1 MDSMTPDELDRDQP
15 ITEDS
20 RIKRIAK
27 GSGTSIME
35 VKILLEEHKKI
46 RGLVQQVKKTNL
58 GKNDKPQNFM
68 RNQPQIMDKLS
79 RMMNPQMMAQLGGAS
94 NIMGMMKEMTTN
106 PQMQEMMKAMG
117 GGMGGL
123 GGLGDMGGKGKKGKG
138 KK

>member
-117 GGMGGL
+117 GGMGGN
-123 GGLGDMGGKGKKGKG
+123 
-138 KK
+138 

>member
-1 MDSMTPDELDRDQP
+1 
-15 ITEDS
+15 
-20 RIKRIAK
+20 
-27 GSGTSIME
+27 ME

-46 RGLVQQVKKTNL
+46 KGLVEQVKKTNI

-79 RMMNPQMMAQLGGAS
+79 KMINPQMMAQLGGAS
-94 NIMGMMKEMTTN
+94 NIMGMMKQMTTN

-117 GGMGGL
+117 GMGGMGDL
-123 GGLGDMGGKGKKGKG
+123 GGKAKKGKG

>member
-15 ITEDS
+15 ITEES

-46 RGLVQQVKKTNL
+46 RGLVEQVKKTNL

-68 RNQPQIMDKLS
+68 RNQPQIMNKLS
-79 RMMNPQMMAQLGGAS
+79 SMINPQMMAQLGGAS
-94 NIMGMMKEMTTN
+94 NIMGMMKQMTTN

-117 GGMGGL
+117 GMGGM
-123 GGLGDMGGKGKKGKG
+123 GGLGDMGKGKKGKS

>member
-46 RGLVQQVKKTNL
+46 RGLVEQVKKTNL

-68 RNQPQIMDKLS
+68 RNQPQIMNKLS
-79 RMMNPQMMAQLGGAS
+79 SMINPQMMAQLGGAS
-94 NIMGMMKEMTTN
+94 NIMGMMK
-106 PQMQEMMKAMG
+106 
-117 GGMGGL
+117 
-123 GGLGDMGGKGKKGKG
+123 
-138 KK
+138 